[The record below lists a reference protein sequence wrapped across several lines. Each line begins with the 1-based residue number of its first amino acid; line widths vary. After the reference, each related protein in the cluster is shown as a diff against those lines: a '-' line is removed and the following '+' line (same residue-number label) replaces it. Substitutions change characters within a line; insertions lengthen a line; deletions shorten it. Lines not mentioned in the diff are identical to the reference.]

1 MAGTLIVNEGS
12 IWMPPGWIFDNVLAD
27 LAAELQQR
35 LPALAARLLDGRTDR
50 SVGYFEGTSLDQA
63 ALRELLQAAERVLD
77 GTLAAGARS
86 FHDPSGFPGYV
97 RHVRDLIALLRE
109 DPRVGIGEGSGQGL

>member
-12 IWMPPGWIFDNVLAD
+12 IWMPPGWIFDNVLSD

-50 SVGYFEGTSLDQA
+50 SVGYLDCASLDPA
-63 ALRELLQAAERVLD
+63 ALRELLHAAERVLD
-77 GTLAAGARS
+77 RTLTAGAGS

-97 RHVRDLIALLRE
+97 RNVRDLVALLGE
-109 DPRVGIGEGSGQGL
+109 DPRAGTDGSSGHGP